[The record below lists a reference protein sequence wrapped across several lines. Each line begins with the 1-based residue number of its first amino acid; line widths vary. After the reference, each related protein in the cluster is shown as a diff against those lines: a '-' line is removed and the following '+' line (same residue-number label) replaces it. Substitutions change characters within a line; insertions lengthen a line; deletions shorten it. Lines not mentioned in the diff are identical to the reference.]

1 MDKENVSLGNTQK
14 SYIIGPAKEKDAR
27 LSIEKN
33 RE

>member
-1 MDKENVSLGNTQK
+1 MDKESAGLKSTQK

-33 RE
+33 RK